1 MPGRCCLAGDRK
13 GEVGV
18 ARVLVVEDDHVIR
31 ELLVVN
37 LKMEGHDAVTAV
49 DGSEAL
55 QAVADRAPDVVLLDM
70 MLPGVDGWE
79 VAARLKGDEATRSIP
94 IIALSARAMQADI
107 ERGMEFGVDHY
118 VTKPFD
124 PIELM
129 QLVATVLPGPGS
141 SL

>member
-1 MPGRCCLAGDRK
+1 M
-13 GEVGV
+13 

-37 LKMEGHDAVTAV
+37 LTMEGHETVTAV
-49 DGSEAL
+49 DGVQAL
-55 QAVADRAPDVVLLDM
+55 AAVAADRPDVVLLDM

-79 VAARLKGDEATRSIP
+79 VTARLKGDGATADIP
-94 IIALSARAMQADI
+94 IVALSARAMQADI
-107 ERGMEFGVDHY
+107 QRGREVGVDHY

-129 QLVATVLPGPGS
+129 TLVEGLSAEGGPS
-141 SL
+141 

>member
-1 MPGRCCLAGDRK
+1 M
-13 GEVGV
+13 

-37 LKMEGHDAVTAV
+37 LKMEGHEAVTAV
-49 DGSEAL
+49 DGAQAL
-55 QAVADRAPDVVLLDM
+55 AAVEEQPPDVILLDM

-79 VAARLKGDEATRSIP
+79 VTARLKGDDGTRAIP
-94 IIALSARAMQADI
+94 IVALSARAMQADI
-107 ERGMEFGVDHY
+107 ERGTALGVDRY

-129 QLVATVLPGPGS
+129 QLVGTLLQDAG
-141 SL
+141 

>member
-1 MPGRCCLAGDRK
+1 MG
-13 GEVGV
+13 
-18 ARVLVVEDDHVIR
+18 RVLVVEDDHVIR

-55 QAVADRAPDVVLLDM
+55 RAVADRAPDVVLLDM

-79 VAARLKGDEATRSIP
+79 VAARLKGDETTRSIP

-107 ERGMEFGVDHY
+107 ERGMELGVDRY

-129 QLVATVLPGPGS
+129 HLVGTLLPDGGS

>member
-1 MPGRCCLAGDRK
+1 M
-13 GEVGV
+13 

-107 ERGMEFGVDHY
+107 ERGMELGVDHY

-129 QLVATVLPGPGS
+129 HLVTTLLIIGTDP

>member
-1 MPGRCCLAGDRK
+1 M
-13 GEVGV
+13 
-18 ARVLVVEDDHVIR
+18 ARILVVEDDHVIR

-37 LKMEGHDAVTAV
+37 LTMEGHEVVTAA

-55 QAVADRAPDVVLLDM
+55 AMIDDERPDVVLLDM

-79 VAARLKGDEATRSIP
+79 VTARVKGDPATSAIP
-94 IIALSARAMQADI
+94 IVALSARAMQADI
-107 ERGMEFGVDHY
+107 DRGTEVGVDHY

-129 QLVATVLPGPGS
+129 RLVDDLVTEGRPAR
-141 SL
+141 

>member
-1 MPGRCCLAGDRK
+1 
-13 GEVGV
+13 V

-37 LKMEGHDAVTAV
+37 LKMEGHDAITAV
-49 DGSEAL
+49 DGAEAL
-55 QAVADRAPDVVLLDM
+55 RAGAAQAPDVVLLDM

-79 VAARLKGDEATRSIP
+79 VAARLKGDEGTSAIP
-94 IIALSARAMQADI
+94 IVALSARAMQADI
-107 ERGMEFGVDHY
+107 ERGMALGVDHY

-129 QLVATVLPGPGS
+129 HLVGTLLPGGAA